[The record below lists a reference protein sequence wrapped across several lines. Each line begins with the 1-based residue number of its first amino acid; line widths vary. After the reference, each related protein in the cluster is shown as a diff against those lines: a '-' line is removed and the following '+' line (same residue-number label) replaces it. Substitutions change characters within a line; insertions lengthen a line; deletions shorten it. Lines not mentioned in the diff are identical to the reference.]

1 MTRRSFKSNLG
12 KHFLRSP
19 SAIIGTI
26 IILSLLLAAAFASF
40 LAPQNPYD
48 LTTISL
54 KDSLNPPIW
63 MDGGHSPFLLG
74 TDEQG
79 RGILSMI
86 LYGLRTS
93 LVVGLGVVVF
103 AGIVGGS
110 VGLLA
115 GYFEGPLSSLAM
127 RVADIAYSFPAIM
140 IAILLMGLLERS
152 GLLVI
157 IFAISAITWVRYA
170 RTIRGKVLSE
180 KHTEYI
186 LAAKAI
192 GASNLRIIGR
202 HLLPNCLPPLL
213 VIATV
218 DIGMVIMLEASL
230 SYLGVGVPITE
241 PSLGQIIFMGKGFLQ
256 AGKWW
261 LVIFPGGVLVTFVLA
276 INLVGDW
283 FRVELSPRIRLV

>member
-1 MTRRSFKSNLG
+1 MTRNLVKSKLL

-19 SAIIGTI
+19 SAIIGTA
-26 IILSLLLAAAFASF
+26 IILSSLFAAAFAPF

-54 KDSLNPPIW
+54 KESLNPPIW
-63 MDGGHSPFLLG
+63 MKGGHSPFLLG

-79 RGILSMI
+79 RDILSTI

-93 LVVGLGVVVF
+93 LIVGFVVVLS
-103 AGIVGGS
+103 AGIVGG
-110 VGLLA
+110 VIGLLA
-115 GYFEGPLSSLAM
+115 GYYEGKLSSIAM
-127 RVADIAYSFPAIM
+127 RTADIAYSFPAIM
-140 IAILLMGLLERS
+140 VAILLMGLVGKR
-152 GLLVI
+152 GLLVVI
-157 IFAISAITWVRYA
+157 LAISAITWVRYA

-180 KHTEYI
+180 KNREYV
-186 LAAKAI
+186 LAARAI
-192 GASNLRIIGR
+192 GASNLRVIGK

-213 VIATV
+213 VIAAV
-218 DIGMVIMLEASL
+218 DIAMVIMLESSL

-241 PSLGQIIFMGKGFLQ
+241 PSLGQLIFMGKGFLQ

-261 LVIFPGGVLVTFVLA
+261 LVVFPGGTLITFVLA

-283 FRVELSPRIRLV
+283 LRVELSPRIRFV